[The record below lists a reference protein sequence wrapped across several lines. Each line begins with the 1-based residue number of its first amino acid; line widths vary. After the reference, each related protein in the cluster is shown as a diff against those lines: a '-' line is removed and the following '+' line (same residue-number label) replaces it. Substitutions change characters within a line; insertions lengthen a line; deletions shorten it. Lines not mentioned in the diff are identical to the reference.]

1 MINNLYIK
9 ATPAAASITWGS
21 ITGTLSAQTD
31 LQSALDAKFDEP
43 TGTVSQYVRG
53 DGSLATFPSLTEYVP
68 YTGATA
74 DVDLGTHTLSAKDL
88 VINHSSGSGVAASI
102 TKGGAGEALTVN
114 KTSGS
119 GNAMSVTGGVT
130 QLSELHLT
138 TDLADAYIASAAT
151 WNGKQDTLVSG
162 TNIKTLEGQSLL
174 GSGNI
179 DLTKSDVGLGNVD
192 NTSDLS
198 KPISTATQ
206 TALNAK
212 QNTLTLTTTG
222 TSGAS
227 TLVGNTLNIPQ
238 YIGGVTSVT
247 GTAPVV
253 SSGGTTPAIS
263 MPAAT
268 SLVNGYLSSTDW
280 TTFNNKQATLVSA
293 TNIKTINSTSLLGS
307 GDIAVQPSLVSGTNI
322 KTINGTSILGSG
334 DLVVGGGGGGGGAH
348 AFIIPSS
355 ANWSNPMV
363 NSFIS
368 NENFITL
375 ITNANRITA
384 YPFIPFNTITST
396 ALVIACVSGVASALG
411 RVAIYSNLN
420 GNPNTRLYQSADLD
434 LSTSGDKTVTTAFTF
449 TAGTTYWLAF
459 HVSTAVTMR
468 AIPSTAMIPVFS
480 NSSQIYSH
488 YYQGWAF
495 GSGAP
500 ATFSPNTYNVGNV
513 VNINI
518 KL

>member
-9 ATPAAASITWGS
+9 ATPTTASVTWGD
-21 ITGTLSAQTD
+21 ITGTLSDQTD
-31 LQSALDAKFDEP
+31 LQSALDD
-43 TGTVSQYVRG
+43 
-53 DGSLATFPSLTEYVP
+53 
-68 YTGATA
+68 
-74 DVDLGTHTLSAKDL
+74 
-88 VINHSSGSGVAASI
+88 
-102 TKGGAGEALTVN
+102 
-114 KTSGS
+114 
-119 GNAMSVTGGVT
+119 
-130 QLSELHLT
+130 
-138 TDLADAYIASAAT
+138 
-151 WNGKQDTLVSG
+151 KQD
-162 TNIKTLEGQSLL
+162 
-174 GSGNI
+174 
-179 DLTKSDVGLGNVD
+179 
-192 NTSDLS
+192 
-198 KPISTATQ
+198 A
-206 TALNAK
+206 
-212 QNTLTLTTTG
+212 LTLTTTG
-222 TSGAS
+222 TSGAA
-227 TLVGNTLNIPQ
+227 TLVGSTLNIPQ
-238 YIGGVTSVT
+238 YNGGVTAVT

-263 MPAAT
+263 MAAAT
-268 SLVNGYLSSTDW
+268 TSVNGYLRSTDW
-280 TTFNNKQATLVSA
+280 TTFNNKQA
-293 TNIKTINSTSLLGS
+293 
-307 GDIAVQPSLVSGTNI
+307 SLVSGTNI

-480 NSSQIYSH
+480 NSSQIYNH
-488 YYQGWAF
+488 YYQGRAF

-500 ATFSPNTYNVGNV
+500 ATFSPDTYNVGNV

>member
-1 MINNLYIK
+1 
-9 ATPAAASITWGS
+9 
-21 ITGTLSAQTD
+21 
-31 LQSALDAKFDEP
+31 
-43 TGTVSQYVRG
+43 
-53 DGSLATFPSLTEYVP
+53 
-68 YTGATA
+68 
-74 DVDLGTHTLSAKDL
+74 LSAKDL

-102 TKGGAGEALTVN
+102 TKGGEGEALTVN

-222 TSGAS
+222 TSGAA
-227 TLVGNTLNIPQ
+227 TLVGSTLNIPQ
-238 YIGGVTSVT
+238 YNGGVTAVT

-263 MPAAT
+263 MAAAT
-268 SLVNGYLSSTDW
+268 TSVNGYLRSTDW
-280 TTFNNKQATLVSA
+280 TTFNNKQA
-293 TNIKTINSTSLLGS
+293 
-307 GDIAVQPSLVSGTNI
+307 SLVSGTNI

-488 YYQGWAF
+488 YYQGRAF

-500 ATFSPNTYNVGNV
+500 ATFSPDTYNVGNV

>member
-9 ATPAAASITWGS
+9 ATPTTASVTWGD
-21 ITGTLSAQTD
+21 ITGTLSDQTD

-43 TGTVSQYVRG
+43 TGTVSEYLRG
-53 DGSLATFPSLTEYVP
+53 DGSLATFPSLTGYVP

-151 WNGKQDTLVSG
+151 WNAKVSDTRTISTTAPLSGGGDLSANRTLSITQANTSTNGFLSSTDWNTFNGKQDTLVSG

-192 NTSDLS
+192 NTSDLN

-222 TSGAS
+222 TSGAA
-227 TLVGNTLNIPQ
+227 TLVGSTLNIPQ
-238 YIGGVTSVT
+238 Y
-247 GTAPVV
+247 
-253 SSGGTTPAIS
+253 
-263 MPAAT
+263 
-268 SLVNGYLSSTDW
+268 
-280 TTFNNKQATLVSA
+280 
-293 TNIKTINSTSLLGS
+293 
-307 GDIAVQPSLVSGTNI
+307 
-322 KTINGTSILGSG
+322 
-334 DLVVGGGGGGGGAH
+334 GGGGSSYPVKLASSFSGTQITGQTLT
-348 AFIIPSS
+348 ISDSLYIP
-355 ANWSNPMV
+355 A
-363 NSFIS
+363 
-368 NENFITL
+368 
-375 ITNANRITA
+375 
-384 YPFIPFNTITST
+384 NTITQTNFLLQINATLYRTFSGAGGGVLGWLYLNTTNSLTGATLIGRSAQISSGQQWSGFNRNFPVRTST
-396 ALVIACVSGVASALG
+396 AYGLGTGNQFGLDYTSNSG
-411 RVAIYSNLN
+411 
-420 GNPNTRLYQSADLD
+420 
-434 LSTSGDKTVTTAFTF
+434 FTF
-449 TAGTTYWLAF
+449 TFNKTQNNYLIFAISSVNVNDGGTW
-459 HVSTAVTMR
+459 
-468 AIPSTAMIPVFS
+468 I
-480 NSSQIYSH
+480 NSKADLY
-488 YYQGWAF
+488 
-495 GSGAP
+495 
-500 ATFSPNTYNVGNV
+500 V
-513 VNINI
+513 
-518 KL
+518 